1 VLKGLT
7 PRLFCLQ
14 ACSPIF
20 PSVRHPNPKI
30 NKEFIGS
37 MAYYIMGVGQFMAK
51 EFIKEIGNR
60 SREFYEFVMPPVDVY
75 EEGSELII
83 VIDLPGFQKK
93 DIHLSIYKDVLFIKA
108 KRTVEELDFTTIHY
122 RQRPMHVEKRIPLPI
137 SITDDENIN
146 SKATYVNGVVTLKI
160 PLPHTRNISIS

>member
-1 VLKGLT
+1 MLRGLT

-14 ACSPIF
+14 ARSQIF
-20 PSVRHPNPKI
+20 TSVRHPNPKI

-108 KRTVEELDFTTIHY
+108 KRTVEELDFTIIHY

>member
-1 VLKGLT
+1 
-7 PRLFCLQ
+7 
-14 ACSPIF
+14 
-20 PSVRHPNPKI
+20 
-30 NKEFIGS
+30 
-37 MAYYIMGVGQFMAK
+37 MANYIMGVGQFMAK

-160 PLPHTRNISIS
+160 PLPHTRNIPIS